1 MIALLVAATT
11 SFFIAILLTPYA
23 IGVLRRRSVGQFIQ
37 EEVEHHQH
45 KHGIPTMGGVVV
57 VAAVTIAYLV
67 AHLRV
72 WAPGEGFA
80 FTVRDVEPTGALAL
94 GAFIGM
100 AFIGFFD
107 DFSKYR
113 NARNLGLNKR
123 WKFAGQLAVAGLFGW
138 GAVAAGVSTE
148 ISFTRGLGLDLGPY
162 LYAAWALLLMVATA
176 NAVNLTDGLDGLVA
190 GSSSLVFGAFVII
203 GFWQFRQ
210 INLGFYEV
218 EEPLGL
224 GILAAALMGATLGF
238 LWWNAAPAQ
247 IIMGD
252 VGSQALGGGMA
263 ALALLTNTHLLLV
276 VLGGLYVLET
286 ASVILQVASFRMF
299 GKRIFR
305 MAPIHHHFMI
315 EGWPE
320 INTTVRFWILGG
332 IFVALGLGIFYG
344 DFVASVGVE

>member
-1 MIALLVAATT
+1 MIALLVAATA
-11 SFFIAILLTPYA
+11 SFFIAIGVTPYA
-23 IGVLRRRSVGQFIQ
+23 IHVLRRRSVGQFIQ

-45 KHGIPTMGGVVV
+45 KHGIPTMGGLVIIV
-57 VAAVTIAYLV
+57 AVTAGYLL

-72 WAPGEGFA
+72 WGPDEGFA
-80 FTVRDVEPTGALAL
+80 FSIRQFEPTGGLAL
-94 GAFIGM
+94 GAFLGM
-100 AFIGFFD
+100 GAIGFLD
-107 DFSKYR
+107 DFSKFR

-123 WKFAGQLAVAGLFGW
+123 WKFVGQLAVAGLFGW

-148 ISFTRGLGLDLGPY
+148 LSFTRGTGIDLGPY
-162 LYAAWALLLMVATA
+162 LYAVLALVMLVATA

-203 GFWQFRQ
+203 AFWQFRQ
-210 INLGFYEV
+210 LGLGFYRV
-218 EEPLGL
+218 DEPLGL

-238 LWWNAAPAQ
+238 LWWNAAPAD

-276 VLGGLYVLET
+276 VLGGLYVFET
-286 ASVILQVASFRMF
+286 VSVILQVASFRMF
-299 GKRIFR
+299 GKRILR

-315 EGWPE
+315 LGWPE